1 MTTLHQEIV
10 VPKPEHEAQEV
21 DGSSQESSNETT
33 KELFRRESPVKELSP
48 PPVEPAPKTTH
59 TYKPTK
65 PAKPPL
71 TKKESATKKTS
82 NSGIP
87 LRLKSGSNTVT
98 KPLAKTGTYRHSQP
112 MGPVI
117 NKNTLEVQF
126 MNNKKRLLQ
135 LHAELVEK
143 QRPLLDMHKSLL
155 RTKKQLEEL
164 GKKVVLEDLKI
175 MTLKTDDVNLK
186 NQLDGAGENPAAETA
201 MNLKSS
207 IENALDTCVKV
218 CKKCFVKRDQVVKM
232 LESASKSAIEPS
244 ELEAEV
250 EELKKERDDM
260 EETIESAIKENEKKI
275 DELINNWQ
283 KAVKMGSMNEQ
294 LSNKI
299 TELEDTIKQQQKAI
313 QDAEDNLHSLNRKFE
328 DKKATYE
335 KTIAEMQEKNNK
347 LEEDLKKEKKNAND
361 NLMKSRTMR
370 SKVAELESRTKEA
383 EERNNEVSNK
393 LKQLQEQMRRKEVQ
407 WMKEKDEFKKNE
419 THLQQK
425 FCERQSQFD
434 TRLKDME
441 KLQKE
446 TEQQQQNYFRNFET
460 QLEIK
465 DQEFGLLEKEK
476 DALAEKSQA
485 LEEELEE
492 LKKQLERKEQEI
504 EQLSVKTET
513 IPSIGYNSESQLMEL
528 MEYKHKIAEVQN
540 TIQQQTDQ
548 INKMQSSLKAHAKL
562 AAALKLEK
570 DNAIK
575 YSNKLREVLQE
586 AHDEIEF
593 KNKTIYKIHEK
604 LVLKDRDYDKLKEQ
618 LKELEAFSEQYAG
631 DKWSNRNR
639 CQICMT
645 SLSGEKEN
653 SSYVE
658 SEVGKRSARFP
669 QYVSESLIG
678 MSVKKVDHL
687 RARLD
692 NLKKMKLPSNAGKKH
707 LNVKYS
713 FTARDAKPISNRL
726 QKQIELRGKLYQ
738 ILQKHADQSCEDFIH
753 LLKLTVSNAGKET
766 DELKPSN
773 IRDIEETLQNVPR
786 HFSDIKMSESFS
798 GISQLL
804 EAAPLSECY
813 GKFDSPAYSDTDDMI
828 Y

>member
-21 DGSSQESSNETT
+21 GGSSQESFNETT

-48 PPVEPAPKTTH
+48 PPVEPTPKSTP
-59 TYKPTK
+59 TYKPTRPVK
-65 PAKPPL
+65 APL
-71 TKKESATKKTS
+71 AKKESATKKKS

-87 LRLKSGSNTVT
+87 LRLKSGSNTMN
-98 KPLAKTGTYRHSQP
+98 KPAAKTGTYRHSQP
-112 MGPVI
+112 MGPII

-135 LHAELVEK
+135 LHTELVEK
-143 QRPLLDMHKSLL
+143 QRPLLEMHKSLL

-164 GKKVVLEDLKI
+164 GKKVVLEDIKI
-175 MTLKTDDVNLK
+175 VSLKTDDVNPK

-207 IENALDTCVKV
+207 IENALETCVKV

-260 EETIESAIKENEKKI
+260 EQTVESAIKENEKKI

-299 TELEDTIKQQQKAI
+299 AELEDTIRQQQKAI

-335 KTIAEMQEKNNK
+335 KTISELHDKNNK
-347 LEEDLKKEKKNAND
+347 LEEEMKKEKKSAND
-361 NLMKSRTMR
+361 NLMKSRSMR

-383 EERNNEVSNK
+383 EEKHNEVSNK
-393 LKQLQEQMRRKEVQ
+393 LKQLQDQMRRKEIQ
-407 WMKEKDEFKKNE
+407 WMKEKDELKKNE
-419 THLQQK
+419 VLLQQK
-425 FCERQSQFD
+425 FCEKQSQFD

-441 KLQKE
+441 KMQKD
-446 TEQQQQNYFRNFET
+446 TEQQQQNYYRNFET

-465 DQEFGLLEKEK
+465 DQEFVLLEKEK
-476 DALAEKSQA
+476 EELAEKSRI
-485 LEEELEE
+485 LEDQLEE
-492 LKKQLERKEQEI
+492 LKKQLELKEREI
-504 EQLSVKTET
+504 DQLSVKADPMAALEY
-513 IPSIGYNSESQLMEL
+513 SSESQLMEL
-528 MEYKHKIAEVQN
+528 MECKRKIAEVQN
-540 TIQQQTDQ
+540 TIQQQNDQ

-586 AHDEIEF
+586 AHDEIEY

-618 LKELEAFSEQYAG
+618 LKELETFSEQYGG
-631 DKWSNRNR
+631 DKWNNRNR

-692 NLKKMKLPSNAGKKH
+692 NLKKMKLPSNSGKKH

-738 ILQKHADQSCEDFIH
+738 ILQKHADQSCEDFIN
-753 LLKLTVSNAGKET
+753 LLKLTVSNAEKTTE
-766 DELKPSN
+766 ELKPSN

-786 HFSDIKMSESFS
+786 DFSNIKITDSYS
-798 GISQLL
+798 GISQYL
-804 EAAPLSECY
+804 EAAPLNEFY
-813 GKFDSPAYSDTDDMI
+813 GKFGTPTYSDTDDMI
-828 Y
+828 C